1 MEARFGLL
9 IGGSKQFVDVVERI
23 PLLSA
28 CDATVLISG
37 ETGTGKDLYAR
48 AIHYHGPRKGKPF
61 VPVNCAALPDH
72 LVENELFGHTKGA
85 FTGAG
90 HEHKGLLAEAEGGT
104 LLLDEINSLNLSA
117 QAKLLRF
124 LHDREYRPLGS
135 CKSRTVDVRIIAAT
149 NSDLKY
155 LVQAKQFR
163 EDLYHRLNVLSVF
176 IPPLR
181 ERIED
186 IAILAQHFVT
196 VYSRQHGRTDLRLS
210 SKASHKLLEYEW
222 PGNVRELEAVIQRAV
237 ILSSSSILQ
246 RDDIDLPS
254 EISEPW
260 SETIGRGQGQGEV
273 VISPPVSEESS
284 FHKKKIQ
291 IIEQFERAYLTN
303 LLVAHQGNITKAAKS
318 AKKERR
324 SFQRLLRKHGL
335 DRRAFQRMF

>member
-1 MEARFGLL
+1 MKASFGLF
-9 IGGSKQFVDVVERI
+9 IGASKLFVDVIEKI
-23 PLLSA
+23 PRLSA

-72 LVENELFGHTKGA
+72 LVENELFGHAKGA

-90 HEHKGLLAEAEGGT
+90 QEHKGLLAEAEGGT
-104 LLLDEINSLNLSA
+104 LFLDEINSLNLSA
-117 QAKLLRF
+117 QGKLLGF
-124 LHDREYRPLGS
+124 LQDREYRPLGS
-135 CKSRTVDVRIIAAT
+135 SKHRTVDVRIIAAT

-155 LVQAKQFR
+155 MVQARQFR
-163 EDLYHRLNVLSVF
+163 EDLFHRLNVLSVF

-186 IAILAQHFVT
+186 VASLAHHFLT
-196 VYSRQHGRTDLRLS
+196 VYGRQHDRTDLRLS
-210 SKASHKLLEYEW
+210 GEALHKLLGHEW
-222 PGNVRELEAVIQRAV
+222 PGNVREMEGVIQRAV

-246 RDDIDLPS
+246 PADIDLPS
-254 EISEPW
+254 EISQAC
-260 SETIGRGQGQGEV
+260 SKASGRGQGEGEV
-273 VISPPVSEESS
+273 VSSSLPSEESS
-284 FHKKKIQ
+284 FHNKKLQ
-291 IIEQFERAYLTN
+291 IIEQFERTYLTN
-303 LLVAHQGNITKAAKS
+303 LLVAHQGNITQAAKS

-335 DRRAFQRMF
+335 DRRAFQQIS